1 MRVGELQI
9 AAGRMRPAQLA
20 LLLATG
26 GTVTLAS
33 AAKAQTADSA
43 AKSGAAVANDPRDTL
58 FLRARRL
65 VASGNGA
72 AGRALVDSAL
82 AAAMTGTTEY
92 ATALYWRGALSST
105 AADAE
110 RDYRRIIVEYPFSPH
125 SGDALL
131 ALAQLEMARG
141 ERDPAIDHLQRFL
154 LQRPNDPEHVRAAIW
169 LGRMLL
175 EQNQL
180 AKGCAVLLRTRA
192 SLGETAVETRNQVD
206 YYAGRCAGVDTMPP
220 APRPAGAAPGAR
232 APRADSVSVRRSPAR
247 DTTRPDSTRRPT
259 APHRDLPRADSTARS
274 VASRGTA
281 ANKPRLRRDSA
292 VEESGRRKP
301 IAPNAGATQATS
313 RFTVQIAA
321 YDTREAA
328 EQLVTRLSG
337 RGIVARIVPSAAA
350 PYRVRVGRYA
360 TDAAATA
367 AARELK
373 EKGIV
378 GFVTTTDNESARA
391 PVRR

>member
-1 MRVGELQI
+1 MRVAKLQI
-9 AAGRMRPAQLA
+9 AARRMRVSRLTFALA
-20 LLLATG
+20 AGATL
-26 GTVTLAS
+26 TLV
-33 AAKAQTADSA
+33 AAANAQTTDSA
-43 AKSGAAVANDPRDTL
+43 GKSSVAMARDTL

-65 VASGNGA
+65 VAGGNGA

-82 AAAMTGTTEY
+82 TAAAVGTAEY

-141 ERDPAIDHLQRFL
+141 EREPAIDHLQRFL
-154 LQRPNDPEHVRAAIW
+154 LQRPNDPERVRAGIW

-175 EQNQL
+175 DQNQL

-192 SLGETAVETRNQVD
+192 SLGDTAVETRNQVD
-206 YYAGRCAGVDTMPP
+206 YYATRCAGVDTTPP
-220 APRPAGAAPGAR
+220 APRQAAGATPAAR
-232 APRADSVSVRRSPAR
+232 VPRADSVTTTRRAPMR
-247 DTTRPDSTRRPT
+247 DTSRPDTAAGKTAPHRDQPRADSTRRP
-259 APHRDLPRADSTARS
+259 A
-274 VASRGTA
+274 ASRDTA
-281 ANKPRLRRDSA
+281 AKKAGRRRDSA
-292 VEESGRRKP
+292 VVDSARRKP
-301 IAPNAGATQATS
+301 IAPNAAAAPATG
-313 RFTVQIAA
+313 RFTVQVAA
-321 YDTREAA
+321 YDTRQAA
-328 EQLVTRLSG
+328 EQLVTRLSA
-337 RGIVARIVPSAAA
+337 RGIVARIVPSTAA

-360 TDAAATA
+360 TDTAATA

-378 GFVTTTDNESARA
+378 GFVTTTDNESAPV

>member
-1 MRVGELQI
+1 MRQARFAFV
-9 AAGRMRPAQLA
+9 
-20 LLLATG
+20 LATS
-26 GTVTLAS
+26 GTLTLV
-33 AAKAQTADSA
+33 AAATAQTTDSA
-43 AKSGAAVANDPRDTL
+43 AKSVAAVASDPRDTL

-65 VASGNGA
+65 VAGGNGA

-82 AAAMTGTTEY
+82 AAAAVGTTEY

-141 ERDPAIDHLQRFL
+141 ERDSAIDHLQRFL
-154 LQRPNDPEHVRAAIW
+154 LQRPNDPERVRAGIW

-192 SLGETAVETRNQVD
+192 SLGDTAVETRNQVD
-206 YYAGRCAGVDTMPP
+206 YYAGRCAGVDTTPP
-220 APRPAGAAPGAR
+220 APRPAGGAASAVRP
-232 APRADSVSVRRSPAR
+232 PRADSVTVRRPPAR
-247 DTTRPDSTRRPT
+247 DTARPDSARRQTP
-259 APHRDLPRADSTARS
+259 PRRDLPRVDSTTRPA
-274 VASRGTA
+274 ASRGNA
-281 ANKPRLRRDSA
+281 SNKPQPRRDST
-292 VEESGRRKP
+292 VGDSGRRKP
-301 IAPNAGATQATS
+301 VSPNVGATQGGG

-321 YDTREAA
+321 YDTRRAA
-328 EQLVTRLSG
+328 EQLVTRLSA
-337 RGIVARIVPSAAA
+337 RGIVARIVPSTAA

-360 TDAAATA
+360 TDAEATA

-378 GFVTTTDNESARA
+378 GFVTTTESESRRA
-391 PVRR
+391 SERQ

>member
-1 MRVGELQI
+1 MRHTRI
-9 AAGRMRPAQLA
+9 ALV
-20 LLLATG
+20 LATG
-26 GTVTLAS
+26 GALTLA
-33 AAKAQTADSA
+33 AVAKAQTADSST
-43 AKSGAAVANDPRDTL
+43 KSGTAVASDPRDTL

-72 AGRALVDSAL
+72 AGRTLVDSAL
-82 AAAMTGTTEY
+82 AAATAGTTEY

-110 RDYRRIIVEYPFSPH
+110 RDYRRIIVEYPFSSH

-141 ERDPAIDHLQRFL
+141 ERDLAIDHLQRFL
-154 LQRPNDPEHVRAAIW
+154 LQRPNDPERVRAGIS

-192 SLGETAVETRNQVD
+192 SLGDAAVETRNQVD
-206 YYAGRCAGVDTMPP
+206 YYASRCVGVDTTPP
-220 APRPAGAAPGAR
+220 APRPAGAPPGAKV
-232 APRADSVSVRRSPAR
+232 PRVDSASVHRSPPR
-247 DTTRPDSTRRPT
+247 DTARPDSARRQTP
-259 APHRDLPRADSTARS
+259 PHRDLPRGDSTSRPA
-274 VASRGTA
+274 ASHGTV
-281 ANKPRLRRDSA
+281 ANKPRPRRDSA
-292 VEESGRRKP
+292 VEDSRRRKP
-301 IAPNAGATQATS
+301 TAPNAGATQTTG

-321 YDTREAA
+321 YDTRQAA
-328 EQLVTRLSG
+328 EQLVTRLSA
-337 RGIVARIVPSAAA
+337 RGIVARIVPSTAA

-360 TDAAATA
+360 TDEAATT

-378 GFVTTTDNESARA
+378 GFVTTTDNESAPA

>member
-1 MRVGELQI
+1 MTLVRLATAF
-9 AAGRMRPAQLA
+9 AAGA
-20 LLLATG
+20 LLTAPLTA
-26 GTVTLAS
+26 AS
-33 AAKAQTADSA
+33 QTTDSA
-43 AKSGAAVANDPRDTL
+43 AKTRVASADVRDTL

-65 VASGNGA
+65 VAEGNGA
-72 AGRALVDSAL
+72 GGRALVDSAL
-82 AAAMTGTTEY
+82 TAAAPGTTEY

-141 ERDPAIDHLQRFL
+141 DRDPAIDHLQRFL
-154 LQRPNDPEHVRAAIW
+154 LQRPDDPDRVRAGIW

-180 AKGCAVLLRTRA
+180 ARGCAVLLRTRA
-192 SLGETAVETRNQVD
+192 SLGDTAVETRNQVD
-206 YYAGRCAGVDTMPP
+206 YYAARCAGVDTLTRAAQATGVPP
-220 APRPAGAAPGAR
+220 A
-232 APRADSVSVRRSPAR
+232 VRSP
-247 DTTRPDSTRRPT
+247 RPDSTATARRSPPRRDSTRPDT
-259 APHRDLPRADSTARS
+259 AHRPPSPRPDSARADST
-274 VASRGTA
+274 SR
-281 ANKPRLRRDSA
+281 PRQRRDTASPRQPRREQPRTDSTRSKPSQPNTTASA
-292 VEESGRRKP
+292 TG
-301 IAPNAGATQATS
+301 
-313 RFTVQIAA
+313 RFTVQVAA
-321 YDTREAA
+321 YDTRQAA
-328 EQLVTRLSG
+328 EQLVVRLG
-337 RGIVARIVPSAAA
+337 TRGIVARLVPSTSA

-373 EKGIV
+373 DKGIV
-378 GFVTTTDNESARA
+378 GFVTTTDNESAPA

>member
-1 MRVGELQI
+1 MRVARLTLVLV
-9 AAGRMRPAQLA
+9 M
-20 LLLATG
+20 G
-26 GTVTLAS
+26 GTSTLA
-33 AAKAQTADSA
+33 
-43 AKSGAAVANDPRDTL
+43 AAVTAQATDSTEKSRMTAASDPRDTL

-65 VASGNGA
+65 VAGGNGA

-82 AAAMTGTTEY
+82 AAAAAGSTEY

-125 SGDALL
+125 AGDALL

-154 LQRPNDPEHVRAAIW
+154 LQRPNDPERVRAGIW

-192 SLGETAVETRNQVD
+192 SLGDAAVETRNQVD
-206 YYAGRCAGVDTMPP
+206 YYAARCAGVDTTPP
-220 APRPAGAAPGAR
+220 APRPAVGGAPPPK
-232 APRADSVSVRRSPAR
+232 APRGDSVTVRRLPAR
-247 DTTRPDSTRRPT
+247 DTTRPDSARRQTP
-259 APHRDLPRADSTARS
+259 PHRDLPRVDSTTRPA
-274 VASRGTA
+274 ASHDTA
-281 ANKPRLRRDSA
+281 AKKPRPRRDSTVVDSA
-292 VEESGRRKP
+292 RRKAN
-301 IAPNAGATQATS
+301 APNAGTPPGTG
-313 RFTVQIAA
+313 RFTVQVAA
-321 YDTREAA
+321 YDTRQAA
-328 EQLVTRLSG
+328 EQLVTRLSA
-337 RGIVARIVPSAAA
+337 RGIVARIVPSTAA

-373 EKGIV
+373 DKGIV
-378 GFVTTTDNESARA
+378 GFVTTTDNESAPA

>member
-1 MRVGELQI
+1 MRVARLTCMLVTAGI
-9 AAGRMRPAQLA
+9 FPCAAPM
-20 LLLATG
+20 
-26 GTVTLAS
+26 
-33 AAKAQTADSA
+33 KAQTDSTGKSHA
-43 AKSGAAVANDPRDTL
+43 AAASDPRDTL

-65 VASGNGA
+65 VAGGNGA

-82 AAAMTGTTEY
+82 GASAAGTTEY

-141 ERDPAIDHLQRFL
+141 ERGPAIDHLQRFL
-154 LQRPNDPEHVRAAIW
+154 LQRPNDPERVRAGIW

-192 SLGETAVETRNQVD
+192 SLGDTAVEVRNQVD
-206 YYAGRCAGVDTMPP
+206 YYAARCAGVDTTPP
-220 APRPAGAAPGAR
+220 APRVAAGAPAAAR
-232 APRADSVSVRRSPAR
+232 VPRADSVTVRRSPAR
-247 DTTRPDSTRRPT
+247 DTARPDSIRRQARPRRDPSHADSTTKPAASRDTAAKKPRRRRDSTVVDSTRR
-259 APHRDLPRADSTARS
+259 
-274 VASRGTA
+274 
-281 ANKPRLRRDSA
+281 
-292 VEESGRRKP
+292 KP
-301 IAPNAGATQATS
+301 IPPNASTPPATG
-313 RFTVQIAA
+313 RFTVQVAA
-321 YDTREAA
+321 YDTRQAA
-328 EQLVTRLSG
+328 EQLVTRLSA
-337 RGIVARIVPSAAA
+337 RGIVARIVPSTAA

-378 GFVTTTDNESARA
+378 GFVTTTDNESAPT